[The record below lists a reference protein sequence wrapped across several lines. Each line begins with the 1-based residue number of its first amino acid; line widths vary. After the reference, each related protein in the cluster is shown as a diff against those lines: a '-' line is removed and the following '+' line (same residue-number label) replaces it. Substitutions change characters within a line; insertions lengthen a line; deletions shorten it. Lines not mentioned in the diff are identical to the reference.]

1 MSYIEWVLSRGAAL
15 WRERERA
22 LKERLS
28 CPAEKTVGTAAG
40 RKNAAADEETD
51 AARAENAKRAGR
63 SAAEN
68 AARTAENAA
77 RTAEKTAGQPD
88 GRAGADAD
96 AWEEAAECTIAAGM
110 TARAAADLR
119 AEDENRG
126 GSAAVWLRQELG
138 KDMTAAANAAAREA
152 DVFTLSQERETRETE
167 AFSQSLERDARR
179 YDGGFLFY

>member
-40 RKNAAADEETD
+40 RKNAAADEEPD

-63 SAAEN
+63 SA
-68 AARTAENAA
+68 AENAA

-96 AWEEAAECTIAAGM
+96 AWEEAAEHTIAAGM
-110 TARAAADLR
+110 TARAAADLQ

-138 KDMTAAANAAAREA
+138 KNMTAAANAAAREA

>member
-63 SAAEN
+63 N
-68 AARTAENAA
+68 AAENAA

-96 AWEEAAECTIAAGM
+96 AWEEAAERTIAAGM
-110 TARAAADLR
+110 TARAAADLQ

-138 KDMTAAANAAAREA
+138 KNMTAAANAAAREA

-179 YDGGFLFY
+179 YDGVFLFY

>member
-40 RKNAAADEETD
+40 RKNAAADEEAD
-51 AARAENAKRAGR
+51 AAREENAKRAGR
-63 SAAEN
+63 SA
-68 AARTAENAA
+68 AENAA

-96 AWEEAAECTIAAGM
+96 DWEEAAERTIAAGM

-138 KDMTAAANAAAREA
+138 KNMTAAAGIAAAKERDA
-152 DVFTLSQERETRETE
+152 FTLSQEREMRETE

>member
-1 MSYIEWVLSRGAAL
+1 MSYLEWVLSRGAAL
-15 WRERERA
+15 WREREKA

-68 AARTAENAA
+68 AARTAE
-77 RTAEKTAGQPD
+77 KTAGQPD

-96 AWEEAAECTIAAGM
+96 AWEEAAEHTITAGM

-138 KDMTAAANAAAREA
+138 KNMTAAANAAAREA
-152 DVFTLSQERETRETE
+152 DVFTLSQDRETRETE

>member
-1 MSYIEWVLSRGAAL
+1 MISIEWVLSRGAAL
-15 WRERERA
+15 WREREKA

-28 CPAEKTVGTAAG
+28 CPAAKTVGTAAG

-68 AARTAENAA
+68 AARTAE
-77 RTAEKTAGQPD
+77 KTAGQPD

-96 AWEEAAECTIAAGM
+96 AWEEAAEHTITAGM

-138 KDMTAAANAAAREA
+138 KNMTAAANAAAREA

>member
-68 AARTAENAA
+68 AARTAE
-77 RTAEKTAGQPD
+77 KTAGQPD

-110 TARAAADLR
+110 TARAAADLQ

-138 KDMTAAANAAAREA
+138 KDMTAAAGIATVRERDA
-152 DVFTLSQERETRETE
+152 FTLPQERELRETE
-167 AFSQSLERDARR
+167 SFSQSLERDARR

>member
-51 AARAENAKRAGR
+51 AARAENAKRTGR

-68 AARTAENAA
+68 AARAA
-77 RTAEKTAGQPD
+77 GKTAGQPD
-88 GRAGADAD
+88 GRAGADVD
-96 AWEEAAECTIAAGM
+96 AWEEAAEHTIAAGM

>member
-63 SAAEN
+63 N
-68 AARTAENAA
+68 AAENAA

-96 AWEEAAECTIAAGM
+96 AWEEAAEHTIAAGM
-110 TARAAADLR
+110 TARAAADLQ

-138 KDMTAAANAAAREA
+138 KDMTAAASAAAREA

>member
-15 WRERERA
+15 WREREKA

-68 AARTAENAA
+68 AARTAE
-77 RTAEKTAGQPD
+77 KTAGQPD

-96 AWEEAAECTIAAGM
+96 AWEEAAEHTITAGM

-138 KDMTAAANAAAREA
+138 KNMTAAAGIAAAKERDA
-152 DVFTLSQERETRETE
+152 FTLSQEREMRETE

>member
-63 SAAEN
+63 SA
-68 AARTAENAA
+68 AENAA

-138 KDMTAAANAAAREA
+138 KDMTAAANAAVREA

>member
-15 WRERERA
+15 WREREKA

-68 AARTAENAA
+68 AARTAE
-77 RTAEKTAGQPD
+77 KTAGQPD

-96 AWEEAAECTIAAGM
+96 AWEEAAEHTITAGM

-138 KDMTAAANAAAREA
+138 KNMTAAANAAAREA

>member
-28 CPAEKTVGTAAG
+28 CPAEKTIGAAG

-68 AARTAENAA
+68 AARTAE
-77 RTAEKTAGQPD
+77 KTAGQPD

-96 AWEEAAECTIAAGM
+96 AWEEAAEHTIVAGM
-110 TARAAADLR
+110 TARAAADLQ

-138 KDMTAAANAAAREA
+138 KDMTAAANAAARET